1 MTGAPIDLLSLFVCN
16 LYPTSRIKTIDN
28 HLNMRYMR
36 IYFRGPYS

>member
-1 MTGAPIDLLSLFVCN
+1 MVSSVGKQGNVCN